1 MKKILAII
9 LAVTFL
15 LALVGCSRPTPS
27 QTNNDSDKKRF
38 NIEDDALKF
47 ENVGYETSVVT
58 DSNEIYEQLN
68 QTIKGLVQMG
78 GRIEGTD
85 LRMSDC
91 QPLLNKL
98 PEVCEKITGKANHT
112 KMYENAPYESIM
124 IFYFEKPWDAK
135 QYVELFTPWF
145 KIIQHQKA
153 STKEYTYGHN
163 GNIVYLCTTEAYDI
177 LMQNS

>member
-15 LALVGCSRPTPS
+15 LALVGCSSP
-27 QTNNDSDKKRF
+27 KKMF

-47 ENVGYETSVVT
+47 ENVGYETSVFT

-68 QTIKGLVQMG
+68 EIIKDFVQSG
-78 GRIEGTD
+78 GRIEGTE
-85 LRMSDC
+85 LRFSDC
-91 QPLLNKL
+91 EPLFNKL

-124 IFYFEKPWDAK
+124 IFYFETPSDAE
-135 QYVELFTPWF
+135 QYVELFIPWF
-145 KIIQHQKA
+145 KIVQHQKA
-153 STKEYTYGHN
+153 STKEYTYGHKD
-163 GNIVYLCTTEAYDI
+163 NIVYLCTTEAYDI
-177 LMQNS
+177 LMQDS